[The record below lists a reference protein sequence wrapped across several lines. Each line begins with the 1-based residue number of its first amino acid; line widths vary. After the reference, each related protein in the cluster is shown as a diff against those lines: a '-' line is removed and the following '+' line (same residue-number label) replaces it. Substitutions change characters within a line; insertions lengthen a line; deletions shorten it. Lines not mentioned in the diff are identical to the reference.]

1 VNKIEKDWSPSSV
14 KLRSAKIVDLSVS
27 FDASPVPLSSG
38 EVLWASVTITY
49 AVSGLLPS
57 VRIRLPVSW
66 NESDTIEERKFLA
79 LRGARQLIDHACMAS
94 GLEHDAPASSPVDAI
109 ITGLAQE
116 LGLSEP
122 TTKPPPKQIRRR

>member
-1 VNKIEKDWSPSSV
+1 VNKIEKSWGPSSV

-27 FDASPVPLSSG
+27 FDDAPVPLSSG
-38 EVLWASVTITY
+38 EVLWASVIVTY

-57 VRIRLPVSW
+57 VRIRLPITW
-66 NESDTIEERKFLA
+66 NDADTAEERKFLA
-79 LRGARQLIDHACMAS
+79 LRGARQLIDHACIAS
-94 GLEHDAPASSPVDAI
+94 GLGQDAAASSPVDAI

-122 TTKPPPKQIRRR
+122 TTKPPKQIKRR